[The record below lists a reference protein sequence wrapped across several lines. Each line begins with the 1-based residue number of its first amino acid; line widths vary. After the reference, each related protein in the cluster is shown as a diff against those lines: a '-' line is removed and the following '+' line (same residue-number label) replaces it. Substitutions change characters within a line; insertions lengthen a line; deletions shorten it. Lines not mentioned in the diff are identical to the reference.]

1 MCVWASRWVSLYICT
16 RMFGFYFTLCLP
28 PGNARWKNEAK
39 KSTEFCLFPW
49 CGTISVDVYVC
60 IMVLILGDKWGGY
73 LLVISFIIGYNK
85 GLLVVVDI
93 FNTTRSVG
101 DICSYMG
108 SVIYSKRVY
117 IWCQDSRRLW
127 LRNNKKE
134 FFFIKLTHF

>member
-1 MCVWASRWVSLYICT
+1 M
-16 RMFGFYFTLCLP
+16 
-28 PGNARWKNEAK
+28 
-39 KSTEFCLFPW
+39 
-49 CGTISVDVYVC
+49 
-60 IMVLILGDKWGGY
+60 
-73 LLVISFIIGYNK
+73 VISFIIGYNK

-134 FFFIKLTHF
+134 FFFIKTFKKVFLLMALLHSLVFCGVPI